1 MGIDVTKLTDE
12 SKAVDASTIA
22 DGTTPWKHRIVEF
35 MANRKEPAASVEEI
49 LKATDPKYNGE
60 NLSKRRHC
68 LTSQLT
74 YLRQDEGIVTKT
86 LDDEKIVLLGVKRED
101 KVIPFKNAIKY
112 L

>member
-1 MGIDVTKLTDE
+1 MGIDVTKLVDE
-12 SKAVDASTIA
+12 KAAVEASTIV

-35 MANRKEPAASVEEI
+35 MAHREDAPASVEEI
-49 LKATDPKYNGE
+49 LKATDPKFNGE

-68 LTSQLT
+68 LASQLT

-86 LDDEKIVLLGVKRED
+86 LDDEKIVLLGVKRGD
-101 KVIPFKNAIKY
+101 KVVPFKNAVKY